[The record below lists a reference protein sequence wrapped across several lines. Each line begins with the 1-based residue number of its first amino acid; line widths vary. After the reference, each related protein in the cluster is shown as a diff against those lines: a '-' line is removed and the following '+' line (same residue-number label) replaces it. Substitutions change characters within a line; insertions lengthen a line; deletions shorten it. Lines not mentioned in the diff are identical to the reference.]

1 MNRFASIATSSPD
14 APNQF
19 KRPTPGRPLP
29 SSNYAVN
36 LNSSTNGVAATTN
49 DDSRVDTAAHRALL
63 RNELLNDTIS
73 DIRVSFYQST
83 NDRNL

>member
-36 LNSSTNGVAATTN
+36 LNSSTNGVAFNQQKYYEKIYKTYLPETFTQN
-49 DDSRVDTAAHRALL
+49 FFKKQ
-63 RNELLNDTIS
+63 IS
-73 DIRVSFYQST
+73 SCNS
-83 NDRNL
+83 NSS